1 MTPKKPT
8 DHSAQ
13 IAQLWTEHHETVQHT
28 TARWTGRHPH
38 DPDVQDAIANTYERT
53 LRFLNRGGTFDRS
66 PRGWLLVVARR
77 EFIRVLERQRVTAD
91 LHEDAGSRS
100 MIDPAPEPDEVVLD
114 HGQRTLDGAL
124 EKALARLTP
133 RERTVLIDV
142 HAGYTYAEIQQRRGL
157 SYTALNKTLT
167 KGRAKLRKDGQLE
180 QAYRAWSD

>member
-13 IAQLWTEHHETVQHT
+13 IAALWTEHHETVQRT
-28 TARWTGRHPH
+28 TAGWAGRHPH
-38 DPDVQDAIANTYERT
+38 DPDVQDAIATTYEKT
-53 LRFLNRGGTFDRS
+53 LRYLSRGGTFDRS
-66 PRGWLLVVARR
+66 PRGWLITVARR
-77 EFIRVLERQRVTAD
+77 EFIRVLERKRVTTD
-91 LHEDAGSRS
+91 LYDHDKARS
-100 MIDPAPEPDEVVLD
+100 MADPAPEPDEVVLD

-124 EKALARLTP
+124 QKALARLTP
-133 RERTVLIDV
+133 RERAVLTDV

-157 SYTALNKTLT
+157 SYTALNKALT